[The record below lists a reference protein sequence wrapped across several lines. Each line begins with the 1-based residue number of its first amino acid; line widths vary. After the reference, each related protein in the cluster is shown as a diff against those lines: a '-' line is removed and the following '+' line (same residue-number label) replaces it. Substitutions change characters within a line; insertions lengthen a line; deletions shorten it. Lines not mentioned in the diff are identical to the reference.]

1 MTVLGCSQVA
11 LIVLKLTNLADID
24 WWQVFIPAYIWLALL
39 VVYVV
44 FFLGGPIDKNA
55 TKEVRR
61 RE

>member
-44 FFLGGPIDKNA
+44 FFGGLW
-55 TKEVRR
+55 TKMRR
-61 RE
+61 KK

>member
-11 LIVLKLTNLADID
+11 LIILKLTNLADID

-39 VVYVV
+39 AVYVV
-44 FFLGGPIDKNA
+44 FLGGPMDKNA

>member
-1 MTVLGCSQVA
+1 MTVLECSQVA

-44 FFLGGPIDKNA
+44 FFGGAYGQKCDERSEA
-55 TKEVRR
+55 T
-61 RE
+61 

>member
-11 LIVLKLTNLADID
+11 LIVLKLMNLADID
-24 WWQVFIPAYIWLALL
+24 WWQVFIPAYIWLVLL

-44 FFLGGPIDKNA
+44 FFGGPVDKNA

>member
-44 FFLGGPIDKNA
+44 FFGGPMDKNA
-55 TKEVRR
+55 TKEGGRG
-61 RE
+61 E

>member
-44 FFLGGPIDKNA
+44 FFGGAMDKNA